1 MDIETKNFENF
12 TEEEYKSNL
21 IRLGAISHSS
31 MIGRTVYYSQR
42 VYGEHTILKWDSDR
56 AEFLLDL
63 DGQKFY
69 SNPFKILNL

>member
-42 VYGEHTILKWDSDR
+42 VYGEHTVLKWDSDR